1 MDGAASALDDEE
13 GVAPVL
19 DDDEGTVPV
28 LDDEDD
34 AEALASYHAAYE
46 RLAAMATA
54 AAAAQR
60 VCFGGDEDN
69 QET

>member
-1 MDGAASALDDEE
+1 MF
-13 GVAPVL
+13 
-19 DDDEGTVPV
+19 DDDEGTWY
-28 LDDEDD
+28 

-60 VCFGGDEDN
+60 AGFGGDEDN